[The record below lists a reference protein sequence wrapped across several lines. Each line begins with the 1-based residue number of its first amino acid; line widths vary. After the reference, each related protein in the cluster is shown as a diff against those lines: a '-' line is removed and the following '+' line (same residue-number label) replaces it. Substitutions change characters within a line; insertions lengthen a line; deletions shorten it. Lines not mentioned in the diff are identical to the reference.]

1 MKSFTVSSSPIITGI
16 ITTLCLVLAGSLV
29 TSLFLQFSSIS
40 ENSMP
45 YFTYTVNGISLLVG
59 GYLAGKKGGQ
69 KGWYFGGLT
78 GVTYFLVIV
87 LIGFLAFD
95 VAPMLN
101 SLIYLAFSFVV
112 GAIGGIVGVNMAKK

>member
-16 ITTLCLVLAGSLV
+16 ITTLCLVLAGSLI

-59 GYLAGKKGGQ
+59 GFWAGKKGGQ

-78 GVTYFLVIV
+78 GATYFLVIV
-87 LIGFLAFD
+87 LIGYLAFD

-112 GAIGGIVGVNMAKK
+112 GATGGIVGVNMAKK